1 MKYGYP
7 SYPFASRY
15 ECPNPNCGSKHKT
28 GHMWLVP
35 SKSLKFWKYVCHRCG
50 AILQIPIPPPSKE
63 EKK

>member
-7 SYPFASRY
+7 NYPFVSRY
-15 ECPNPNCGSKHKT
+15 TCPNPACGPKYKT

-35 SKSLKFWKYVCHRCG
+35 SKSLKVWKYVCHRCG
-50 AILQIPIPPPSKE
+50 ATLHIPIPPPSKE